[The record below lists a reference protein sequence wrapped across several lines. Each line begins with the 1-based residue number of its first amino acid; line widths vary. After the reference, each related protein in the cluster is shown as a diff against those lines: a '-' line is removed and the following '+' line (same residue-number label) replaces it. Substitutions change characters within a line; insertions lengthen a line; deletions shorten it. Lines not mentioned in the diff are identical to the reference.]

1 MAPFNDHASASF
13 NKLLAS
19 LPPHEMEVLRPCL
32 VRVPLVRD
40 QMLAEHGQPVDHAFF
55 IERGVVS
62 VISEPVDGE
71 DGIQVAMIGR
81 EGMVGD
87 LALVDVR
94 HSACARVVVHI
105 PGTALRI
112 AGSDLRRAMGSSPA
126 LFAGCA
132 RFVHSLMAQV
142 MQTAACNARRSI
154 AERCARWLVMT
165 HERIDGN
172 EVRVTHEALS
182 SMLGMRRSG
191 VTVAAAALQQ
201 AGLIRT
207 GRGRFVVVDL
217 PGLHNVAQGVA
228 AIQQPMSR
236 RVGLD
241 GGARL
246 KQPVAVEAAF

>member
-1 MAPFNDHASASF
+1 MVSFNDHASTSF

-19 LPPHEMEVLRPCL
+19 LPAHEMELLRPYL

-62 VISEPVDGE
+62 VISEPVDDE

-105 PGTALRI
+105 PGTALRV
-112 AGSDLRRAMGSSPA
+112 AGGDLRRAMESSPA
-126 LFAGCA
+126 LFAACA
-132 RFVHSLMAQV
+132 RFVHLLMAQV

-154 AERCARWLVMT
+154 AERCARWLVM
-165 HERIDGN
+165 
-172 EVRVTHEALS
+172 THEALS

-217 PGLHNVAQGVA
+217 PGLHSVAQGIA
-228 AIQQPMSR
+228 AVQQPAPR
-236 RVGLD
+236 RISLD
-241 GGARL
+241 RVSRL
-246 KQPVAVEAAF
+246 KQDVGVEAVF